1 VHPFLIAQ
9 LADDRRAQFCREA
22 AAARRVSGIARP
34 GLRQRCEAALTRL
47 AARMYRPLAVP
58 VCCPA

>member
-1 VHPFLIAQ
+1 MHPFLIAQ
-9 LADDRRAQFCREA
+9 LADDRQAQFCREA

-34 GLRQRCEAALTRL
+34 ALWERCEAALTRL
-47 AARMYRPLAVP
+47 VARVYRPFAVS